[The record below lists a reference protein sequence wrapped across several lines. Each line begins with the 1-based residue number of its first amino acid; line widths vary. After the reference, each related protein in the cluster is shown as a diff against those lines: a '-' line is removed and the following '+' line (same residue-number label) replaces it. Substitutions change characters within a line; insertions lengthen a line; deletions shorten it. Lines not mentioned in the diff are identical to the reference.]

1 MKKYLLPLLLIGL
14 LSACNGMASESTQEP
29 TNLVPSS
36 SDVSEIYSEV
46 TSSEG
51 ESSSS
56 EEITSID
63 VSTLAKQEVTFKG
76 SKKTG
81 EIKDTS
87 YASFIEAFNGE
98 NGIISSLSTSGYV
111 QINNSGDGFNTM
123 ILGSQK
129 VEGSITF
136 TFSKDVKK
144 LEVVTQAYY
153 KTYVSQGVTNTN
165 TDMTAEVYINDNQYD
180 LSEKIDGVPAIKSIE
195 LYPNMKNITF
205 MTKESP
211 ARVFLHSMTIYYEA

>member
-14 LSACNGMASESTQEP
+14 LSACNGATSESTQEP
-29 TNLVPSS
+29 TDPAPSS
-36 SDVSEIYSEV
+36 NDVSEVYTEV
-46 TSSEG
+46 TSSE
-51 ESSSS
+51 EELSSS

-63 VSTLAKQEVTFKG
+63 VSTLKKQEVTFKG
-76 SKKTG
+76 SNKTG
-81 EIKDTS
+81 EIKGTS
-87 YASFIEAFNGE
+87 YASFVEAFNGE

-129 VEGSITF
+129 MEGSITF

-153 KTYVSQGVTNTN
+153 KTYTVQGVTNTN
-165 TDMTAEVYINDNQYD
+165 VDETAELYINDNQYD
-180 LSEKIDGVPAIKSIE
+180 LSMKTDGIPVEKSIE

-205 MTKESP
+205 MTKESH

>member
-14 LSACNGMASESTQEP
+14 LSACNGTTSESTQEP
-29 TNLVPSS
+29 TDSVPSS
-36 SDVSEIYSEV
+36 SEVSTSEEV
-46 TSSEG
+46 TSSE
-51 ESSSS
+51 EELSSS
-56 EEITSID
+56 EEVTSVD

-87 YASFIEAFNGE
+87 YASFIDAFNGE

-111 QINNSGDGFNTM
+111 QINNSGDGFNTL

-136 TFSKDVKK
+136 TFSKDIKK

-153 KTYVSQGVTNTN
+153 KTYTSQGVTNTN
-165 TDMTAEVYINDNQYD
+165 TDATAELYINDTQFD
-180 LSEKIDGVPAIKSIE
+180 LSEKTDGVPAIKSIE